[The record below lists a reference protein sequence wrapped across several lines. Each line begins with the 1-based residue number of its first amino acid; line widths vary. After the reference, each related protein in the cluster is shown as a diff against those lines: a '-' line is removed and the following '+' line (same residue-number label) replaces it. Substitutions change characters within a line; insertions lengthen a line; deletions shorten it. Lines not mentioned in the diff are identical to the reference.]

1 MITIDI
7 SYILDIS
14 QQDQNAMQLGRLLM
28 STVFDQEEV
37 TTTDS
42 VSRFFLDNW
51 LAKNG
56 SDSRSADTL
65 SLDLMCTLQRAL
77 GEHKYNRSVS
87 HLEENDKDISE
98 DKFDD
103 FSYPTPAAQ
112 NIVTAVALEAFDR
125 LIEEFG
131 NANPV
136 LKDIREA
143 LLPSIYTSMT
153 ERPQNTSEKESHEEK
168 TSECNLSSPL
178 TFNPSQNNILDTAST
193 IDSSSVVQH
202 LVEDITEN
210 QPRKPHGQSY
220 TNFCTWRE
228 NVDVV
233 RSEIIPT
240 QIALRKEI
248 RKTKALELSSFNLLN
263 ENEKMQKE
271 TGELIQQVFEEKNKT
286 NLIIIERKK
295 FEEMHK
301 SLSLI
306 HQAYVAE
313 QIELSTKRD
322 KEDAKILIDRNIFQ
336 STIKELE
343 YSLRK
348 ARLKV
353 DDVSMILLA
362 RDQAIKELE
371 KSGAEL
377 KSKVSEL
384 R

>member
-248 RKTKALELSSFNLLN
+248 KKTKALELSSFNLLN

-286 NLIIIERKK
+286 NLN
-295 FEEMHK
+295 FF
-301 SLSLI
+301 
-306 HQAYVAE
+306 
-313 QIELSTKRD
+313 
-322 KEDAKILIDRNIFQ
+322 N
-336 STIKELE
+336 
-343 YSLRK
+343 
-348 ARLKV
+348 
-353 DDVSMILLA
+353 
-362 RDQAIKELE
+362 
-371 KSGAEL
+371 
-377 KSKVSEL
+377 
-384 R
+384 